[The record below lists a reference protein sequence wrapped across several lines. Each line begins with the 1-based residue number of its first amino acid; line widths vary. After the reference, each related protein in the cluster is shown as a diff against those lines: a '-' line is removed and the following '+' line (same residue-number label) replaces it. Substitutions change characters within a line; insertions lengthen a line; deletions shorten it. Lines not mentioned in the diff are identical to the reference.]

1 MDASL
6 ALAWAL
12 PDEASAYTDNML
24 ARVAA
29 GKAWVPPLW
38 PYEIANGLAMA
49 ERRGRLSS
57 AQRSTFIEE
66 LLKLPIDVESRA
78 ARTVLET
85 LINVAG
91 LHGLTASDAAY
102 LDLALR
108 RGVPLM
114 TQDKALRAAAVTS
127 GVVVA

>member
-1 MDASL
+1 
-6 ALAWAL
+6 
-12 PDEASAYTDNML
+12 
-24 ARVAA
+24 
-29 GKAWVPPLW
+29 
-38 PYEIANGLAMA
+38 MA

-66 LLKLPIDVESRA
+66 LLKLPIEVESRA

-91 LHGLTASDAAY
+91 LHDLTAYDAAY

-114 TQDKALRAAAVTS
+114 TQDKALRAAALTS